1 MTWVY
6 KKGDMYDLDQLLK
19 FKEFFEEN
27 LFGKIAEVQKA
38 KKFMKYGLPSWRTQ
52 MLRLQMGV
60 EDAEKN
66 LMRVNEAIKDI
77 KKREKL

>member
-38 KKFMKYGLPSWRTQ
+38 KKFNKYGLPNWRTQ

>member
-1 MTWVY
+1 
-6 KKGDMYDLDQLLK
+6 MYDLDQLLK

-38 KKFMKYGLPSWRTQ
+38 KKFTKYGLPNWRTQ